1 MHPPH
6 TRMPPRARPCAAPS
20 RTLFLLA
27 LTLAVARQVM
37 QDNPEMVKQG
47 LNFVA
52 ANPGLV
58 AGSSGAAPSASP
70 AASDRPPAYSSQDT
84 V

>member
-1 MHPPH
+1 MI
-6 TRMPPRARPCAAPS
+6 
-20 RTLFLLA
+20 
-27 LTLAVARQVM
+27 

-58 AGSSGAAPSASP
+58 AGGSSAAPAAAP
-70 AASDRPPAYSSQDT
+70 AASDRPPAYSAQDT

>member
-1 MHPPH
+1 
-6 TRMPPRARPCAAPS
+6 MPSRARPCAAPS
-20 RTLFLLA
+20 RTL
-27 LTLAVARQVM
+27 AVARQVI

-58 AGSSGAAPSASP
+58 AGGSSAAPAAAP
-70 AASDRPPAYSSQDT
+70 AASDRPPAYSAQDT